1 MKDLFSYIMEALPL
15 DTAKEYA
22 NIKRLKGAEKYM
34 MAFFDEL
41 GNYATEHGGRYSR
54 NKYRIYLPYTG
65 PSPEVAADD
74 SASAGSA
81 TEWTTNREC
90 IKNIVAI
97 ALEEKG
103 QWIDKWD
110 YIAGTVDV
118 AFKDQQGNVKVRQGQ
133 KIGKIIAKD
142 TIPAPGGDVPALDV
156 FSKDPIRLGKSIKSA
171 IKSGDLWIVISNHSY
186 DIAGMSTNRDWT
198 SCMNIFN
205 GDNRIYV
212 KHDIQYGTLVV
223 YIIDKKDTNINQPY
237 GRVLIKP
244 YKLQR
249 TGHLGTD
256 AAPIV
261 YAPEPTVYSPYVGMN
276 PIRDWLKD
284 ICQEIQE
291 GNGKLRS
298 LPTLYNDTFHDK
310 ADPEFHGKRGKQPEY
325 TQFK

>member
-1 MKDLFSYIMEALPL
+1 MKDLFSYIMEALPYN
-15 DTAKEYA
+15 TAKEYV
-22 NIKRLKGAEKYM
+22 NIKRDKKAEGYM

-41 GNYATEHGGRYSR
+41 GKYATEHGGKYSR
-54 NKYRIYLPYTG
+54 NKYRIYLPYKG
-65 PSPEVAADD
+65 PSIDVAADD

-81 TEWTTNREC
+81 SEWTTNREC
-90 IKNIVAI
+90 IKNLVSL

-133 KIGKIIAKD
+133 KIGRIISKD
-142 TIPAPGGDVPALDV
+142 TIPTARGNVSALDI
-156 FSKDPIRLGKSIKSA
+156 FSNDPIRMGKSIRSA
-171 IKSGDLWIVISNHSY
+171 ISGGDLWLVISNHAY
-186 DIAGMSTNRDWT
+186 DIAGMSTNRNWT

-205 GDNRIYV
+205 GINKEYV
-212 KHDIQYGTLVV
+212 ENDIKYGTLVV
-223 YIIDKKDTNINQPY
+223 YVIDKNDTNINQPY

-249 TGHLGTD
+249 TGYIGTD
-256 AAPIV
+256 AAPII

-284 ICQEIQE
+284 ICQELQE
-291 GNGKLRS
+291 GDGKLRS
-298 LPTLYNDTFHDK
+298 LRVLYNDNFHDK
-310 ADPEFHGKRGKQPEY
+310 SDTEFHGRRRK
-325 TQFK
+325 

>member
-1 MKDLFSYIMEALPL
+1 MKDLFSYIMEALPYN
-15 DTAKEYA
+15 TAKEYV
-22 NIKRLKGAEKYM
+22 NIKRDKKAEGYM

-41 GNYATEHGGRYSR
+41 GKYAMEHGGKYSR
-54 NKYRIYLPYTG
+54 NKYRIYLPYKG
-65 PSPEVAADD
+65 PSIDVAADD

-81 TEWTTNREC
+81 SEWTTNREC
-90 IKNIVAI
+90 IKNLVSL

-133 KIGKIIAKD
+133 KIGRIISKD
-142 TIPAPGGDVPALDV
+142 TIPTARGNVSALDI
-156 FSKDPIRLGKSIKSA
+156 FSNDPIRMGKSIRSA
-171 IKSGDLWIVISNHSY
+171 ISGGDLWLVISNHAY
-186 DIAGMSTNRDWT
+186 DIAGMSTNRNWT

-205 GDNRIYV
+205 GINKEYV
-212 KHDIQYGTLVV
+212 ENDIKYGTLVV
-223 YIIDKKDTNINQPY
+223 YVIDKNDTNINQPY

-249 TGHLGTD
+249 TGYIGTD
-256 AAPIV
+256 AAPII

-284 ICQEIQE
+284 ICQELQE
-291 GNGKLRS
+291 GDGKLRS
-298 LPTLYNDTFHDK
+298 LRVLYNDNFHDK
-310 ADPEFHGKRGKQPEY
+310 SDTEFHGRRRK
-325 TQFK
+325 